1 MSLLRRG
8 LGATESVLTS
18 DGRLIGRRSN
28 INRKVGISEAL
39 RISAVWACLRLR
51 ADLISTMPVD
61 AYRRVDNVDVE
72 ITKPPVLVNPGGDRV
87 DIIEHMYSSQFDLD
101 RSGNSFGII
110 TERDGVFKPRR
121 IDLVPFE
128 DVTLKMK
135 DEVLRYRVGN
145 KWYDAEDIWHERQFT
160 ISGSPIGLSPIAYA
174 ALSAGNYL
182 SAAEFARDWFDNGS
196 VPAGRLRNK
205 QKKVP
210 AAEARAIKE
219 RFKAAVQGR
228 DLFVHGA
235 DWEYEMISV
244 AANES
249 QFLETMK
256 AGIPD
261 ICRFLGVPGDMI
273 DAEGGSNNV
282 TYANV
287 TQRNLQLLILNLQP
301 AIVRREAAL
310 SRLLPAPRFVKLNTD
325 AVLRMDP
332 ATRED
337 MLGKMVATYKTL
349 APSEARALSNRP
361 PFTPEQIAEMKEMGL
376 ITKGST
382 TPTAGQPENGAQS

>member
-8 LGATESVLTS
+8 LGATESVLTQ
-18 DGRLIGRRSN
+18 DGRLIGRRAGVTRN
-28 INRKVGISEAL
+28 VGISDAL

-51 ADLISTMPVD
+51 ADLVSTMPVD
-61 AYRRVDNVDVE
+61 AYRKVDGVDLEVP
-72 ITKPPVLVNPGGDRV
+72 KPPVLVNPGGERV
-87 DIIEHMYSSQFDLD
+87 DILEHMYSSQFDLD
-101 RSGNSFGII
+101 RSGNSFGVIS
-110 TERDGVFKPRR
+110 ERDGMNLPRR

-128 DVTLKMK
+128 EVTIKSK
-135 DEVLRYRVGN
+135 DGELRYRIGN
-145 KWYDAEDIWHERQFT
+145 KWYEAADVWHERQFT
-160 ISGSPIGLSPIAYA
+160 IPGSPVGLSPIAYA
-174 ALSAGNYL
+174 ALTAGNYL
-182 SAAEFARDWFDNGS
+182 SAAEFGRDWFENGS

-205 QKKVP
+205 NKKV
-210 AAEARAIKE
+210 ATDEARAIKE

-244 AANES
+244 TANES
-249 QFLETMK
+249 QFLDTMK
-256 AGIPD
+256 AGVPD
-261 ICRFLGVPGDMI
+261 ICRFLGVPADMI
-273 DAEGGSNNV
+273 DAESGSNNV

-310 SRLLPAPRFVKLNTD
+310 SRLLPRPRFVKLNTD

-337 MLGKMVATYKTL
+337 MLGRMVATYKTL

-361 PFTPEQIAEMKEMGL
+361 PFTPEQITEMKDMGL

-382 TPTAGQPENGAQS
+382 TPIAGSPENGATS